1 MQLLLDTK
9 GIVIRQRNSCFYLQT
24 EKHERLIAPQKISS
38 IVVCTHCVLT
48 TAAIRLAIK
57 ESIPIYFVDGFGRVE
72 GRLWSAS
79 FGRLSTLRRKQVFF
93 ALHLTATQWAIELF
107 RIKLYQQINL
117 LAFLKERKM
126 AQSESLT
133 DAISLIEQ
141 QSDKLLYYHNAPLKE
156 VAEIL
161 MGIEGIAARAYW
173 QAIAACMPPEF
184 TFDDRNR
191 HPANDFF
198 NAAINYL
205 YGMLYT
211 YIETALFSVG
221 LDPYLGILHADQYDK
236 PTLSYDLIE
245 PFRPWVD
252 RLVVENILADK
263 VKPDF
268 FETKQESVW
277 LAQKGKQFLIPL
289 LNAFLAESGELE
301 NNRAIRKNHIYRLAG
316 DLVDRINEKIV

>member
-9 GIVIRQRNSCFYLQT
+9 GIVIRQRNRCFHLQT

-93 ALHLTATQWAIELF
+93 TEHLAATQWAIHLF
-107 RIKLYQQINL
+107 RIKLYQQKNL
-117 LAFLKERKM
+117 LVFLKDRKM
-126 AQSESLT
+126 AQAKSLT
-133 DAISLIEQ
+133 EAITLIEQ
-141 QSDKLLYYHNAPLKE
+141 QSDKLVYYQNEPLKE

-173 QAIAACMPPEF
+173 QSIADCMPTDF
-184 TFDDRNR
+184 TFENRNR
-191 HPANDFF
+191 NPAQDFF

-252 RLVVENILADK
+252 RLVVENVLADK
-263 VKPDF
+263 IKPDF
-268 FETKQESVW
+268 FESKQGGIW

-289 LNAFLAESGELE
+289 LNTFLAESGELE

-316 DLVDRINEKIV
+316 DLVDKINEKIV